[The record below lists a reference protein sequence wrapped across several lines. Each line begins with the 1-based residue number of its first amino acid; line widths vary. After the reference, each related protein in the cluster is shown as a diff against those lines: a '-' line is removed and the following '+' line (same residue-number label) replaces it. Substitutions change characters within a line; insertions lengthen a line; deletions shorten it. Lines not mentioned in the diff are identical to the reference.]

1 MPLLPD
7 DQAEVRTT
15 ALIICGT
22 TLIPAREAAIT
33 YIRVI
38 SAFGSSKTMKQAAH
52 QGRLGRIA
60 RAGEE
65 VHVVGWN
72 DESDD
77 EDGDDIEYQ
86 NTEEDTLRRL
96 WNVLTGVACLRGSA
110 GDTFNARVGVG
121 SVGEGC
127 PETEETTK

>member
-15 ALIICGT
+15 ALMMCGT

-33 YIRVI
+33 YRCVI
-38 SAFGSSKTMKQAAH
+38 LTFSSSRTIERTAH
-52 QGRLGRIA
+52 QGRLGCIA

-65 VHVVGWN
+65 ILVVGWN
-72 DESDD
+72 DEGDD
-77 EDGDDIEYQ
+77 EDRNDVEYEH
-86 NTEEDTLRRL
+86 TEEDTLRRL

-110 GDTFNARVGVG
+110 GDTLNTRVGVG